1 MRTGFSELEFQ
12 FALMMGYYT
21 LFSKQ
26 DSLNLNLYLPT
37 ASEEKSFYASDWFYE
52 SAQGVNLYLQFKKS
66 EDAIALRKTQR
77 REHARNIQHIERRD
91 RNHLYRNDILDVY
104 EFKLYT
110 RDRHQQHN
118 LLYSKNSIENSLG
131 YYVAPIFT
139 SRFEL
144 QSNLKEWLK
153 GKNFSSQTIY
163 KLLNGENIT
172 PIRLNESRSDFGFFK
187 DVIYIKPHA
196 EIHGTDSHHYCFNVK
211 KEVSFHSEIVPLKN
225 NGFDFSKIIKDVNLK
240 LKKGG
245 KSTTTLLETADGNL
259 NELKQYFEK
268 YDISEIRNY
277 HLEKIFGT
285 PIKDSTSI
293 IYQLESYKETKEYS
307 KYVSTINQLYEEIF
321 DIQVAF
327 IYPRF

>member
-26 DSLNLNLYLPT
+26 DSLNLYLPT
-37 ASEEKSFYASDWFYE
+37 ASEEKSLYASDWFYE
-52 SAQGVNLYLQFKKS
+52 NAQGVNLYLQFKRS
-66 EDAIALRKTQR
+66 EDAIPLRKNQR
-77 REHARNIQHIERRD
+77 REYFANIEHIERRD
-91 RNHLYRNDILDVY
+91 RNNLYRNDIRGVY
-104 EFKLYT
+104 EFKVYT

-187 DVIYIKPHA
+187 DVIYIKPHEKIDDTA
-196 EIHGTDSHHYCFNVK
+196 SHHYCFNRK
-211 KEVSFHSEIVPLKN
+211 LEVSFHSEIQPLKN
-225 NGFDFSKIIKDVNLK
+225 NGFDFSKIIKDVNVK

-245 KSTTTLLETADGNL
+245 KSTTTLLETADRNL
-259 NELKQYFEK
+259 NELKVYFEK
-268 YDISEIRNY
+268 DDISEIRSY
-277 HLEKIFGT
+277 KIDKILDT
-285 PIKDSTSI
+285 PIKDSKSI
-293 IYQLESYKETKEYS
+293 LSILDSFREKKEYS
-307 KYVSTINQLYEEIF
+307 KYVSTINQLYQEIF
-321 DIQVAF
+321 DIQVTF
-327 IYPRF
+327 IYPIF